1 MKRSTSLR
9 PPMLAALSLAVSLL
23 AMLVL
28 LGGASTPAGAAT
40 LAPANGQGSTYAA
53 LAFQEWTQTVQNQ
66 GLNINYTPTSSPAG
80 LEAYSQNTADFAG
93 TEAEFSEL
101 LPGQASTPPRGFEYT
116 PDVAG
121 ATAIMYNAA
130 LTASGQDPI
139 TSLRLSPMT
148 IAKIFLGVINNW
160 DDPAISAD
168 NGGVTLPNH
177 PITVVCRT
185 GQSGT
190 TALFYDYVANTDP
203 TGYATWVQQNGYPS
217 APTRLLEV
225 DNANIPANMAC
236 QSGSDTEANYI
247 AANRWTIGYDEFGYA
262 KVYNDNVAWVQNAS
276 GDWVQPYAVNI
287 SAALQSAQLAPDTSQ
302 NLSGVYTSTNPLAY
316 PISAYSYIL
325 VQCAPNSARSTCTSP
340 YPNQGIA
347 NTLAQFMSYIACAGQ
362 VQMSAIGYAPL
373 PPPLSQFLA
382 NAVGWMLG
390 QPAQQLSA
398 SNCNNPTF
406 TGGLGSGSSPPPV
419 PAIGNAP
426 GGAAASASGKAGAS
440 GPSAAAGPTTASNAS
455 ASGSSGGGTGVSG
468 TGSTAGAVQASRTVT
483 SPTQPA
489 NPAALVGGDLPTS
502 PWVPLLA
509 LLLILSIP
517 VVIMSMKRKSRA
529 TEEQLGAAIP
539 HSNSSEIAGTDGN
552 PVPPPEFH
560 NQS

>member
-1 MKRSTSLR
+1 MKRPPSLR
-9 PPMLAALSLAVSLL
+9 LPVLAALSLAVW
-23 AMLVL
+23 LVATL
-28 LGGASTPAGAAT
+28 SVLGGASEPAGAAT

-53 LAFQEWTQTVQNQ
+53 LAFQEWTQSVQNQ
-66 GLNINYTPTSSPAG
+66 GLNLNYTPTSSPAG

-101 LPGQASTPPRGFEYT
+101 LPGQPSTPPRGFEYT

-139 TSLRLSPMT
+139 TTLRLSPMT
-148 IAKIFLGVINNW
+148 IAKIFLGIINNW

-190 TALFYDYVANTDP
+190 TALFYDFVNHTDP
-203 TGYATWVQQNGYPS
+203 SGYAAWAAQNDIS
-217 APTRLLEV
+217 TNSRVLEV
-225 DNANIPANMAC
+225 DNVNTPSNLAC

-276 GDWVQPYAVNI
+276 GNWVQPYAVNI

-302 NLSGVYTSTNPLAY
+302 DLSGVYTSTNPLAY

-325 VQCAPNSARSTCTSP
+325 VQCAPNSARSTCTSAYTNP
-340 YPNQGIA
+340 GIA
-347 NTLAQFMSYIACAGQ
+347 NTMAEFMDYIACAGQ
-362 VQMSAIGYAPL
+362 VYMSQIGYAPL

-390 QPAQQLSA
+390 QPAQQLNA
-398 SNCNNPTF
+398 SNCSNPTF
-406 TGGLGSGSSPPPV
+406 SGNLGSGSSPPPL
-419 PAIGNAP
+419 PPIGNAP
-426 GGAAASASGKAGAS
+426 GAAAATASGKQVRQLRR
-440 GPSAAAGPTTASNAS
+440 AAP
-455 ASGSSGGGTGVSG
+455 V
-468 TGSTAGAVQASRTVT
+468 RR
-483 SPTQPA
+483 PP
-489 NPAALVGGDLPTS
+489 LS
-502 PWVPLLA
+502 PWRPA
-509 LLLILSIP
+509 P
-517 VVIMSMKRKSRA
+517 A
-529 TEEQLGAAIP
+529 E
-539 HSNSSEIAGTDGN
+539 
-552 PVPPPEFH
+552 PPPARAGLIR
-560 NQS
+560 QAGRPRPPSQ